1 MNRRLCAL
9 LGPILILIPTMVQ
22 AAEGYPTFSSM
33 FPKAFN
39 FFLLAALLYFILK
52 KYVIAFF
59 KGRTERIESELS
71 AARKAQEEAQRK
83 AAEYEEKY
91 RTVTDELAKLKE
103 TMRISA
109 LDEKEKILAESKEM
123 ADKMVA
129 NAKSAI
135 EIEFAKAQAEIRELV
150 LESAFAVAKDKLKG
164 TMDSAKN
171 EELVKEYVSGIRGM
185 K

>member
-109 LDEKEKILAESKEM
+109 LDEKKRFWLNPRRWRIKWWPTPSLPLRLSSPKLRR
-123 ADKMVA
+123 
-129 NAKSAI
+129 KSVSW
-135 EIEFAKAQAEIRELV
+135 F
-150 LESAFAVAKDKLKG
+150 LKVP
-164 TMDSAKN
+164 SP
-171 EELVKEYVSGIRGM
+171 SPGISSRTPWTVPRM
-185 K
+185 KSWSRNMSVV